1 MATLI
6 TLSNC
11 CEYSS
16 RTVDGL
22 RQCSN
27 RFPSS
32 YIWAQCDPSIIQF
45 PKKCQKTIL
54 WCFDQFTYLDFSRKF
69 TVKYYITFRTHIF
82 STEWSKN
89 DYAKRDFLVKHH
101 MYLALDSLTFFPY
114 CLSKS
119 SFCLRKKLVE
129 LTLSGDGW
137 LFWAT
142 TIIVKKI
149 NFRQQ

>member
-1 MATLI
+1 MFQESLLWNI
-6 TLSNC
+6 TSH
-11 CEYSS
+11 
-16 RTVDGL
+16 
-22 RQCSN
+22 
-27 RFPSS
+27 F
-32 YIWAQCDPSIIQF
+32 
-45 PKKCQKTIL
+45 
-54 WCFDQFTYLDFSRKF
+54 
-69 TVKYYITFRTHIF
+69 TFRTQTF
-82 STEWSKN
+82 LSELSKN

-101 MYLALDSLTFFPY
+101 MYLVLDSLTFFPY

-149 NFRQQ
+149 NFREQSVHFICFLISDDNASKTHIFIHVDKILSFVNNCISKQKLTQMQTRK